1 MAKSFGPGDGWIE
14 GETFC
19 IYVHTFRVMKR
30 IKKKSCCCAFF
41 ERTVGFGARAYIG
54 AVDANSCDAAPSRRT
69 QTTCAIRVICVNFLF
84 GQVFFFFSYF
94 LGAMLLLFEY

>member
-19 IYVHTFRVMKR
+19 IYVRTFRVMKKR
-30 IKKKSCCCAFF
+30 KEKKKVAAVLFSR
-41 ERTVGFGARAYIG
+41 EPLVSGRAYIG
-54 AVDANSCDAAPSRRT
+54 PVDANSCDAAPSRRT

-84 GQVFFFFSYF
+84 GQVFFFLIFWCDVVV
-94 LGAMLLLFEY
+94 

>member
-30 IKKKSCCCAFF
+30 IKKKVAAVLFS
-41 ERTVGFGARAYIG
+41 RKPLVSGRARILA
-54 AVDANSCDAAPSRRT
+54 R
-69 QTTCAIRVICVNFLF
+69 
-84 GQVFFFFSYF
+84 
-94 LGAMLLLFEY
+94 